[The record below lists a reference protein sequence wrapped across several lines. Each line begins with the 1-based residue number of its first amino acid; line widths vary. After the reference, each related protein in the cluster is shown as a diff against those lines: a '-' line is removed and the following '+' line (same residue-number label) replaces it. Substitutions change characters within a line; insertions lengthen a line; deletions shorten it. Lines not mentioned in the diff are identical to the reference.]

1 MGKPRN
7 NQWKPGRAALALG
20 VALTAAASAD
30 PDPAEANRYPYDP
43 VCAWGRIANG
53 RGMLVRCIERAEADA
68 LLARVSASTTS
79 TAPAAPATATAT
91 ATATGSATP
100 PPPVPEPEQPL
111 SARLVRV
118 LVDDGKLPIA
128 EKKLDVPRDRYVD
141 CVKKNGGLSAER
153 GEVHVR
159 FLVRARGR
167 AEGVSVAKKSGL
179 GAKAAAC
186 IADVV
191 DRRAVGTPEAP
202 MVGATAVIEIKKG
215 P

>member
-1 MGKPRN
+1 MGKPRIN
-7 NQWKPGRAALALG
+7 HWKPGRAALVLG
-20 VALTAAASAD
+20 VALTAAASAE
-30 PDPAEANRYPYDP
+30 PRPAEANRYPYDP

-53 RGMLVRCIERAEADA
+53 RGMLVRCIEQTEAEA
-68 LLARVSASTTS
+68 LLARVATPSA
-79 TAPAAPATATAT
+79 APAASAVPAPAPAP
-91 ATATGSATP
+91 A
-100 PPPVPEPEQPL
+100 PEPEPAL

-118 LVDDGKLPIA
+118 VVDEGKLPIA
-128 EKKLDVPRDRYVD
+128 EQKLNVPRDRYVD
-141 CVKKNGGLSAER
+141 CVRKNGGLSAAR

-202 MVGATAVIEIKKG
+202 MVGATAIIEISKG